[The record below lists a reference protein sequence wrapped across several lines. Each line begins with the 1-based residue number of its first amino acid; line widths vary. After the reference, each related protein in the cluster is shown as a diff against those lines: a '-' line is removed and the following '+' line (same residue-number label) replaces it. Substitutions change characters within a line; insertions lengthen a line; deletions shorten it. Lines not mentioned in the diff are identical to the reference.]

1 MPLLKPKRPL
11 VISTNISALPG
22 QLLWQGLFREPYH
35 GKDVL
40 QGGLALQ
47 HAALE
52 RPQDISA
59 FRAVKRVSDWLEK
72 ITFHLCS
79 VLVFVMFVIVMV
91 QIFSR
96 MFGSSVSWTE
106 ELSRFLLVW
115 IGLLAASIALKQG
128 GHAGIEFFVER
139 LSDEL
144 QTHIRVICAV
154 IMLIFLVYFTYYAWN
169 AALGAGAI
177 RSTALEI
184 KMTWPRLALPVG
196 GFLMGVS
203 ALYLMLANINQV
215 IREWKKE

>member
-1 MPLLKPKRPL
+1 M
-11 VISTNISALPG
+11 
-22 QLLWQGLFREPYH
+22 
-35 GKDVL
+35 
-40 QGGLALQ
+40 Q

-52 RPQDISA
+52 RPQDILA

-72 ITFHLCS
+72 ITLHLCS
-79 VLVFVMFVIVMV
+79 VLVFIMFVIVMV

-96 MFGSSVSWTE
+96 MFCSSVSWTE

-154 IMLIFLVYFTYYAWN
+154 IMLIF
-169 AALGAGAI
+169 
-177 RSTALEI
+177 
-184 KMTWPRLALPVG
+184 
-196 GFLMGVS
+196 
-203 ALYLMLANINQV
+203 
-215 IREWKKE
+215 